1 MNEQGQ
7 TQTLRILED
16 VCSQWTDIGDL
27 IGLSLGRLNAIEKDR
42 RGISADCCRDVFYDW
57 LKQEEGRRY
66 PVSWDGVCQL
76 LNDLKVSAVAKQIDE
91 WRNSTH

>member
-1 MNEQGQ
+1 MNEHGQ

-16 VCSQWTDIGDL
+16 VCSKWRDIGDL
-27 IGLSLGRLNAIEKDR
+27 IGLTLGRLESIDKDR
-42 RGISADCCRDVFYDW
+42 RGISADCCRDVFCDW

-76 LNDLKVSAVAKQIDE
+76 LKNIKLSTVAKQIDE
-91 WRNSTH
+91 WQNSTH